1 MRKLLL
7 TTLLAILTLVTG
19 AQESQLEKPLLTL
32 ACISDVHTE
41 RSLIDCANLSD
52 IALRGSFT
60 RTVNLIKK
68 NEQIDPGDMPVE
80 TPNIVQ
86 PLMVYV
92 YTDRVEL
99 HMKNYNKSGTINGI
113 TVNKE
118 LAPYISYRK
127 VKMPT
132 GVKGAQLKDK
142 HIEYI
147 DVYDL
152 LGRKM
157 SNTGT
162 KGIYITKNKKNS
174 E

>member
-1 MRKLLL
+1 
-7 TTLLAILTLVTG
+7 
-19 AQESQLEKPLLTL
+19 
-32 ACISDVHTE
+32 
-41 RSLIDCANLSD
+41 
-52 IALRGSFT
+52 
-60 RTVNLIKK
+60 
-68 NEQIDPGDMPVE
+68 MPVE

-86 PLMVYV
+86 ALMVYV

-142 HIEYI
+142 HIEYM

-157 SNTGT
+157 SKTGT
-162 KGIYITKNKKNS
+162 KDIYITKNKKIQNK
-174 E
+174 